1 MEFIF
6 GFVAENSFNS
16 EGFFGLGPPLAMT
29 RPGDTYARTNAYG
42 EKSSVNDIEGRMYKC
57 VTQLACFW
65 FTQDTESRSKS
76 SEAKMS
82 SPVIRSA
89 SQIEKQNCGAVR
101 HVGENHSKTF
111 TIWINIE

>member
-1 MEFIF
+1 
-6 GFVAENSFNS
+6 
-16 EGFFGLGPPLAMT
+16 MT

-42 EKSSVNDIEGRMYKC
+42 EKSSVNDIEGRMYRC